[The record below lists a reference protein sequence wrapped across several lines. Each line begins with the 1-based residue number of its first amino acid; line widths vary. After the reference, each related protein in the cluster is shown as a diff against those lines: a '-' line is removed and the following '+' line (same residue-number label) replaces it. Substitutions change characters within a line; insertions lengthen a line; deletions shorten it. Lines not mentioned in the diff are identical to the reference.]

1 MQQKRWIKT
10 KREHSEKALIRK
22 GKKKKKGKKSG
33 VVLRMRDPMREKH

>member
-22 GKKKKKGKKSG
+22 GKKKKK
-33 VVLRMRDPMREKH
+33 REKEWCGFAHAGSNA

>member
-22 GKKKKKGKKSG
+22 GKKKKKGGKEWCGFAHAGSNA
-33 VVLRMRDPMREKH
+33 